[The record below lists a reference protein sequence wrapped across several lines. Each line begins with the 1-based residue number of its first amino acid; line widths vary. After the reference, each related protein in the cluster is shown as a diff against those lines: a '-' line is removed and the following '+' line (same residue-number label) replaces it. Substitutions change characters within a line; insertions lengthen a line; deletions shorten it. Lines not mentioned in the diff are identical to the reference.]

1 MLPCKE
7 ELTMLKQLKTTQV
20 HAFESTH
27 TQFHKL
33 LENFQNHITNNK
45 KRKGRGKGFY
55 CITLA
60 GLNLTEVHLPL
71 LGPKKGDTTLET
83 LLFFIKIIRK

>member
-45 KRKGRGKGFY
+45 K
-55 CITLA
+55 
-60 GLNLTEVHLPL
+60 
-71 LGPKKGDTTLET
+71 
-83 LLFFIKIIRK
+83 